1 MEKNWIE
8 LEKKIG
14 NFEEME
20 LWEARAH
27 HNGQIIEG
35 YALCSP
41 DTCDWYDG
49 MPGRDLSDDDLPGGL
64 RLPAYMPGHKP
75 EEE

>member
-8 LEKKIG
+8 LEKRIG
-14 NFEEME
+14 EYQEMK
-20 LWEARAH
+20 LWESRAH
-27 HNGQIIEG
+27 HNGQIIDG
-35 YALCSP
+35 YTLCSP

-49 MPGRDLSDDDLPGGL
+49 MPGRDIADQDLCNGL
-64 RLPAYMPGHKP
+64 RLPAYKPGHKP